1 MTITEALKCGEY
13 GLRVS
18 NNVNRWLVVDDI
30 EWVVYERLPR
40 AKETTEVI
48 RTLNERAAVQ
58 ELLK

>member
-1 MTITEALKCGEY
+1 MTIIEALKCGEY

-18 NNVNRWLVVDDI
+18 NNANRWLVVDDV
-30 EWVVYERLPR
+30 EWVVYERLPH

-48 RTLNERAAVQ
+48 RTLNERAAVW

>member
-1 MTITEALKCGEY
+1 MTIIEALKCGKY

-18 NNVNRWLVVDDI
+18 NGNRWLVVEDI
-30 EWVVYERLPR
+30 EWVVYERLPS
-40 AKETTEVI
+40 KKTTTEVI